1 VFALGIDIE
10 DFTHIATALE
20 NGLKILS
27 NCEKLRK
34 KNKGEFLNYLKLSKF
49 LHV

>member
-10 DFTHIATALE
+10 DFTHMASALE
-20 NGLKILS
+20 ILS